1 MFEHI
6 QWNQLNYHRLILWG
20 KRRWSPQGVS
30 PDMLLEQTY
39 NADAKDKTS
48 IDGITLNIAARTIW
62 VYTKPVTAAVS
73 TQLKTMLHIHTSNPQ
88 GISSNMINIS
98 TWKCADNAVKDNLIR
113 EKELGLQE
121 LSDSISGDQ
130 QKTTAVRL
138 KTFYTQNASR
148 KKYKH
153 QPAGPRKND
162 EVAALLRMTQIVAS
176 GGEVDIVNFIG
187 NNEYIKTPPSPFNED
202 GTTSA
207 AGTKANL
214 VKVLR
219 EETVVSAVPNLPRHN
234 LKTAVVVD
242 AMYAVRR

>member
-1 MFEHI
+1 
-6 QWNQLNYHRLILWG
+6 
-20 KRRWSPQGVS
+20 
-30 PDMLLEQTY
+30 MLLEQTY
-39 NADAKDKTS
+39 NADAKDKTG

-62 VYTKPVTAAVS
+62 MHTEPVTAAVS
-73 TQLKTMLHIHTSNPQ
+73 TQLKTMLHLHTSNPQ
-88 GISSNMINIS
+88 GIPTNMINIS
-98 TWKCADNAVKDNLIR
+98 TWQCADNAVKDNLIR

-130 QKTTAVRL
+130 QNTTAVRL

-153 QPAGPRKND
+153 QPAGPRKSD
-162 EVAALLRMTQIVAS
+162 EVAAFLRMTHIVAT

-187 NNEYIKTPPSPFNED
+187 NHECIKNPTSLFNED
-202 GTTSA
+202 ETTSA
-207 AGTKANL
+207 AGTNANL

-219 EETVVSAVPNLPRHN
+219 EETVVSAVPNLPQHN
-234 LKTAVVVD
+234 VKTAFVVD

>member
-1 MFEHI
+1 M
-6 QWNQLNYHRLILWG
+6 LITWQ
-20 KRRWSPQGVS
+20 KSRWSPQGVS

-39 NADAKDKTS
+39 NADAKDKTG

-73 TQLKTMLHIHTSNPQ
+73 TQLKTMLHLHTSHPQ
-88 GISSNMINIS
+88 GIPTNMISIS
-98 TWKCADNAVKDNLIR
+98 TWQCADNAAKDNLIR

-130 QKTTAVRL
+130 QKTTTVRL
-138 KTFYTQNASR
+138 KTFYTQNARRNKS
-148 KKYKH
+148 KH
-153 QPAGPRKND
+153 QPAGPGKSD

-176 GGEVDIVNFIG
+176 GGEVDIVNFFG
-187 NNEYIKTPPSPFNED
+187 NQECIKTPPSLFNED

-219 EETVVSAVPNLPRHN
+219 EETVVSAVPNLPQHN

-242 AMYAVRR
+242 AIYAVCR